1 MLQHSLL
8 SNPPCAWGDLISV
21 NYLTV
26 VRMNIV
32 EIQREEYKSQLRC
45 RLEGPF
51 LLLSCVFKT
60 FGLVGRDRWLESID
74 TFVLYETVQ
83 CAV

>member
-32 EIQREEYKSQLRC
+32 EIQREEYKSQLKC
-45 RLEGPF
+45 RLEEPF
-51 LLLSCVFKT
+51 LLLNRFFKK
-60 FGLVGRDRWLESID
+60 FRLVGID
-74 TFVLYETVQ
+74 DWR
-83 CAV
+83 A